1 MKKLSLFLTLVVL
14 ICQLASCGKS
24 PSDETESSKPS
35 EQPQSTSESTQTEED
50 NTQTDILYAVFYA
63 DEVKEYPIEYTG
75 AQKTAEELAQSLS
88 ELTGLRILR
97 WLQGWTTGSRRRSSS
112 SLTMI
117 PGAGS

>member
-1 MKKLSLFLTLVVL
+1 MKNFRNFWVLTLSVLFLLSLSA
-14 ICQLASCGKS
+14 CKRAS
-24 PSDETESSKPS
+24 PSDTSNSSTPAEPAPS
-35 EQPQSTSESTQTEED
+35 AAER
-50 NTQTDILYAVFYA
+50 TQTDILYAVFYA

-88 ELTGLRILR
+88 ELTGLRIRR

-117 PGAGS
+117 PSAGS